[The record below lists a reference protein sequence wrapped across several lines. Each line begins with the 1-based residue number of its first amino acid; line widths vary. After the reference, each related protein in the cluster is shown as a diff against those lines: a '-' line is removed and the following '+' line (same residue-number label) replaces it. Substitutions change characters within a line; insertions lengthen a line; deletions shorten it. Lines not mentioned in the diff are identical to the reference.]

1 MKHTHIAA
9 LILVIS
15 SIIFMSLSIYFIANN
30 MVLASI
36 VSLASG
42 FLALSGGLNIMRM
55 RTECHDS

>member
-1 MKHTHIAA
+1 MKSAHVMA

-15 SIIFMSLSIYFIANN
+15 AIIFMGLSIYFIANN

-42 FLALSGGLNIMRM
+42 LLALSGGLNIMRM
-55 RTECHDS
+55 RSECRES